1 MIDKHGSKFQA
12 QIETPFNLKTD
23 PYLGSTIWIGTTQ
36 TNEQK
41 PLLDSAVSG
50 SLLSIEYRKHWRNW
64 LQTPYSCIPTG
75 SPHTAKNLLGGV
87 NETWLI
93 LMIIK
98 SGLSF
103 SLYFKHHLLN
113 CKYFCKLLLSLLHM
127 ILQWILMIWPE
138 WNYKQILSPQINAK
152 LLSAPRS
159 EINKLRGNWKMT
171 LSTTTIKLISPII
184 SNSKLQK
191 IDSLCDFFLF
201 LISH

>member
-1 MIDKHGSKFQA
+1 MI
-12 QIETPFNLKTD
+12 
-23 PYLGSTIWIGTTQ
+23 IWLIDLFSVIITACTQ
-36 TNEQK
+36 PIEQK
-41 PLLDSAVSG
+41 PVLDFAVSG
-50 SLLSIEYRKHWRNW
+50 SLLLIEYWKHWWNW

-75 SPHTAKNLLGGV
+75 SPHTAKNLLGGI

-113 CKYFCKLLLSLLHM
+113 CKYFCKLLFSLLHM
-127 ILQWILMIWPE
+127 ILQWILMIWPK

-152 LLSAPRS
+152 LLSDPRS

-171 LSTTTIKLISPII
+171 LSTTTIKLISLII
-184 SNSKLQK
+184 ANSKLQR
-191 IDSLCDFFLF
+191 IDSLYDFFYFSF
-201 LISH
+201 LINK